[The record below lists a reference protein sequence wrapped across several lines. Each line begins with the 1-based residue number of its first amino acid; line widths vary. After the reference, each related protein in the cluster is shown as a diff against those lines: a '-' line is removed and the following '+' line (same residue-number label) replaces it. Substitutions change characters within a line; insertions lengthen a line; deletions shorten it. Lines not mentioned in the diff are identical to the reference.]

1 MSERIYNGML
11 PLMIDMVTATVGP
24 EAGKMLANAPLGTK
38 PYNPDLPCSP
48 RENMKLLLEHKV
60 PKYLP
65 MSGDTY
71 PITPDIVCERS
82 YDNLTGPDWFGCKW
96 TFEPGIGAT
105 IVKPGDEMLD
115 SIEDWQHKVK
125 FPDLDALDW
134 EECSQ
139 GIAKYYDDNRMSDW
153 WFQVGLFERLHSL
166 LGMQNALEA
175 LIIDQDD
182 VAEFFDALT
191 EHKIKVIRKL
201 TSHFRLEMIC
211 YHDDWGYNKDGFIPP
226 EIFKRLIAPNLKKVV
241 KAAHEGGAYFNMHSD
256 GRIERYIPY
265 MIDAGVDMWNPAQT
279 VNDLA
284 AIKREY
290 GDRLVLNGAMDEGWT
305 NDPNVPEEKLRSYVR
320 DKVDLLGVGGG
331 FLASPPTFTGR
342 NKAIMTDELRKYG
355 RHFYDGK

>member
-1 MSERIYNGML
+1 ML
-11 PLMIDMVTATVGP
+11 PLMIDMVSATAGP
-24 EAGKMLANAPLGTK
+24 EVGQMLKNAPLGTK

-48 RENMKLLLEHKV
+48 RENMKLLLEHKI

-71 PITPDIVCERS
+71 PIAPDIVCERS
-82 YDNLTGPDWFGCKW
+82 YDNKTGPDWFGCKW
-96 TFEPGIGAT
+96 SYEPGIGAT

-115 SIEDWQHKVK
+115 SIEDWQNKIT
-125 FPDLDALDW
+125 FPDIDALDW
-134 EECSQ
+134 EECAQ

-166 LGMQNALEA
+166 LGMQNALES
-175 LIIDQDD
+175 LIIDEDE

-191 EHKIKVIRKL
+191 EHKIRVIRKL
-201 TSHFRLEMIC
+201 TSHFRVEMIC

-226 EIFKRLIAPNLKKVV
+226 ELFKRLIAPNLKKIVR
-241 KAAHEGGAYFNMHSD
+241 AAHEGGAYFNMHSD

-265 MIDAGVDMWNPAQT
+265 MIEAGVDMWNPAQT

-305 NDPNVPEEKLRSYVR
+305 NDPAADEDKLRAYVR
-320 DKVDLLGVGGG
+320 DKVDLLGAGGG
-331 FLASPPTFTGR
+331 YLASPGTFNGR

>member
-11 PLMIDMVTATVGP
+11 PLMIDMVSATAGP
-24 EAGKMLANAPLGTK
+24 EVGKMLANAPLGTK
-38 PYNPDLPCSP
+38 PFNPDLPCSP

-71 PITPDIVCERS
+71 PITPDIICERS
-82 YDNLTGPDWFGCKW
+82 YDNLTGPDWFGCLW

-105 IVKPGDEMLD
+105 MVKPGDEMID
-115 SIEDWQHKVK
+115 TIEGWRNTVK

-134 EECSQ
+134 AECAQ

-153 WFQVGLFERLHSL
+153 WLQVGLFERLHSL
-166 LGMQNALEA
+166 MGMENALMA
-175 LIIDQDD
+175 LLEDEDE

-191 EHKIKVIRKL
+191 EHKVKIIKKL
-201 TSHFRLEMIC
+201 TSHFRVEMIC

-226 EIFKRLIAPNLKKVV
+226 KTFERLIAPNLKKVV
-241 KAAHEGGAYFNMHSD
+241 KAAHEGGAYFNLHSD

-265 MIDAGVDMWNPAQT
+265 VIEAGVDMWNPAQT
-279 VNDLA
+279 VNNLA
-284 AIKREY
+284 TIKREY
-290 GDRLVLNGAMDEGWT
+290 GDRLVLNGGMDEKWL
-305 NDPNVPEEKLRSYVR
+305 NNPQADEDKLRAYVQE
-320 DKVDLLGVGGG
+320 KVDLLGTGGG
-331 FLASPPTFTGR
+331 FFASPATFTGR

-355 RHFYDGK
+355 RHFYEK

>member
-11 PLMIDMVTATVGP
+11 PLMIDMVSATAGP
-24 EAGKMLANAPLGTK
+24 EVGQMLKNAPLGTK

-48 RENMKLLLEHKV
+48 RENMKLLLEHKI

-71 PITPDIVCERS
+71 PIAPDIVCERS
-82 YDNLTGPDWFGCKW
+82 YDNKTGPDWFGCKW
-96 TFEPGIGAT
+96 SYEPGIGAT

-115 SIEDWQHKVK
+115 SIEDWQNKIT
-125 FPDLDALDW
+125 FPDIDALDW
-134 EECSQ
+134 EECAQ

-166 LGMQNALEA
+166 LGMQNALES
-175 LIIDQDD
+175 LIIDEDE

-191 EHKIKVIRKL
+191 EHKIRVIRKL
-201 TSHFRLEMIC
+201 TSHFRVEMIC

-226 EIFKRLIAPNLKKVV
+226 ELFKRLIAPNLKKIVR
-241 KAAHEGGAYFNMHSD
+241 AAHEGGAYFNMHSD

-265 MIDAGVDMWNPAQT
+265 MIEAGVDMWNPAQT

-305 NDPNVPEEKLRSYVR
+305 NDPAADEDKLRAYVR
-320 DKVDLLGVGGG
+320 DKVDLLGAGGG
-331 FLASPPTFTGR
+331 YLASPGTFNGR

>member
-1 MSERIYNGML
+1 ML

-134 EECSQ
+134 EECAQ

-201 TSHFRLEMIC
+201 TSHFRVEMIC

-342 NKAIMTDELRKYG
+342 NKALMTDELRKYG